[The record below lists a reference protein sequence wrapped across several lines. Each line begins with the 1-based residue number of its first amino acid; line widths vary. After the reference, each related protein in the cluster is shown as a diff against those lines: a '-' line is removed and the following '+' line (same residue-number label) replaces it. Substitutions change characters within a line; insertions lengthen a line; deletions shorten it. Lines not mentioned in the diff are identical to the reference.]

1 MRVSSFRLKV
11 SGFRLVLL
19 LVTVVVLAGVA
30 WAQGPEQ
37 HDVSWHVVGA
47 GGQDSASAAH
57 QVRGTLGQLAI
68 GPAAAAG
75 GHPAPLRFG
84 GYSRV
89 GSGYWYGTGRTAGV
103 WRVYLPVV
111 VKNRGQ

>member
-30 WAQGPEQ
+30 WAQGPDPAG

-75 GHPAPLRFG
+75 GH
-84 GYSRV
+84 RV

>member
-1 MRVSSFRLKV
+1 MRVSNFRLKV

-75 GHPAPLRFG
+75 GH
-84 GYSRV
+84 RV
-89 GSGYWYGTGRTAGV
+89 GSGYWYGTGRKAGV